1 MLMRWLYVALF
12 VFVFSATFLYFKQAK
27 QGPPKPEKPV
37 EAQVE
42 LYVPGMT

>member
-1 MLMRWLYVALF
+1 MRFLYVAISVM
-12 VFVFSATFLYFKQAK
+12 VFAAALLYFKHA
-27 QGPPKPEKPV
+27 GDIPNRPELPV